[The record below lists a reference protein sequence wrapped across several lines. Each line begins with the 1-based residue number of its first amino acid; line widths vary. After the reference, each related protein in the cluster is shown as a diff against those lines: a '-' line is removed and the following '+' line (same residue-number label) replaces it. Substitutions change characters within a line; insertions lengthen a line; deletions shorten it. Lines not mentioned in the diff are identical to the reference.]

1 VPEFEIHPLDLC
13 FRHWPESIT
22 SYLVIGPEGP
32 VLVETGPCST
42 LPTLQQG
49 LARYG
54 FSPADV
60 RDVLVTHIH
69 LDHAGAAGWWAH
81 QGAKVHVH
89 QVGAPHLIDPSKLLS
104 SARRIYEDRM
114 DELWGDLI
122 PAPAEMVHPLQDG
135 DLIHAGSLTFM
146 ALDTPGH
153 ARHHMIYLLGEV
165 AFTGDAA
172 GIRLPGRS
180 YIQVPTVPP
189 EFDLL
194 DWQESI
200 ARMRAR
206 RLSRLY
212 LTHFGPVEEAD
223 AHLSTVAE
231 LLSEFAERVR
241 QEMMKGSP
249 REEIIRRI
257 TEWEGSRE
265 MADRAAGAGLLCQT
279 GFGTLS
285 TYVDGI
291 MRYWSKQLPSLQSGN
306 QGKS

>member
-1 VPEFEIHPLDLC
+1 
-13 FRHWPESIT
+13 
-22 SYLVIGPEGP
+22 
-32 VLVETGPCST
+32 
-42 LPTLQQG
+42 
-49 LARYG
+49 
-54 FSPADV
+54 
-60 RDVLVTHIH
+60 
-69 LDHAGAAGWWAH
+69 
-81 QGAKVHVH
+81 
-89 QVGAPHLIDPSKLLS
+89 
-104 SARRIYEDRM
+104 
-114 DELWGDLI
+114 
-122 PAPAEMVHPLQDG
+122 
-135 DLIHAGSLTFM
+135 
-146 ALDTPGH
+146 
-153 ARHHMIYLLGEV
+153 
-165 AFTGDAA
+165 
-172 GIRLPGRS
+172 
-180 YIQVPTVPP
+180 VPTVPP